1 MAGFRTQFLWRLRRP
16 LCQLCHNHRP
26 TVPTSRQLLNK
37 SSHFFALNLIF
48 ENMKVKLKSSETRKV
63 NYKKLISIFAAAIKL
78 GQNQNQIFILF
89 KESFSIKI
97 THVN

>member
-1 MAGFRTQFLWRLRRP
+1 MKLETFVRLDDAF
-16 LCQLCHNHRP
+16 P
-26 TVPTSRQLLNK
+26 T
-37 SSHFFALNLIF
+37 FD
-48 ENMKVKLKSSETRKV
+48 
-63 NYKKLISIFAAAIKL
+63 LISIFAAAIKL

>member
-1 MAGFRTQFLWRLRRP
+1 
-16 LCQLCHNHRP
+16 
-26 TVPTSRQLLNK
+26 
-37 SSHFFALNLIF
+37 
-48 ENMKVKLKSSETRKV
+48 MKVKLKSSETRKV
-63 NYKKLISIFAAAIKL
+63 NYKNLISIFAAAIKL